1 MQNINAMD
9 NNDDNK
15 NMQWQKHVVETI
27 LFTGKQY
34 NFRLQTTY
42 SSCLKKKKESARCLH
57 STKILLGIITLKK
70 NKNLMQPLKNIQWY
84 WDEYRY
90 MFVWNSFMFLQT
102 DDWLMQWSKD
112 KCDASSQN
120 EFFWYM
126 YNKHNR
132 GKICQNSSLV
142 WIWYSI
148 MYGINNLKYSMLIQ
162 IHILKVS
169 LKNI

>member
-1 MQNINAMD
+1 MD

-148 MYGINNLKYSMLIQ
+148 MYKQPQIQ
-162 IHILKVS
+162 YVNSNTYIEG
-169 LKNI
+169 

>member
-148 MYGINNLKYSMLIQ
+148 MYKQPQIQ
-162 IHILKVS
+162 YVC
-169 LKNI
+169 

>member
-34 NFRLQTTY
+34 NFSLQTTY
-42 SSCLKKKKESARCLH
+42 SSCLNKKKKESARCLH

-70 NKNLMQPLKNIQWY
+70 NKNLMQPLKNIQWSL
-84 WDEYRY
+84 DGYRY

-132 GKICQNSSLV
+132 GMSGFDTLLC
-142 WIWYSI
+142 
-148 MYGINNLKYSMLIQ
+148 INNLKYSMLIQ
-162 IHILKVS
+162 IHILKIS

>member
-34 NFRLQTTY
+34 NFSLQTTY
-42 SSCLKKKKESARCLH
+42 SSCLKKKKKESARCLH
-57 STKILLGIITLKK
+57 STKILLGIKTLKK
-70 NKNLMQPLKNIQWY
+70 NKMMQPLKNIQWS
-84 WDEYRY
+84 WDGY
-90 MFVWNSFMFLQT
+90 MFVWNSFIFLQT

-120 EFFWYM
+120 ELFWYM

-132 GKICQNSSLV
+132 GKICQNNSLV

-148 MYGINNLKYSMLIQ
+148 MYNQPQIQ
-162 IHILKVS
+162 YVNSNTYIED
-169 LKNI
+169 

>member
-148 MYGINNLKYSMLIQ
+148 IYKQ
-162 IHILKVS
+162 P
-169 LKNI
+169 

>member
-148 MYGINNLKYSMLIQ
+148 MYKQPQIQ
-162 IHILKVS
+162 YVNSNTYIEG
-169 LKNI
+169 

>member
-34 NFRLQTTY
+34 NFSLQTTY

-148 MYGINNLKYSMLIQ
+148 MYKQPQIQ
-162 IHILKVS
+162 YVNSNTYIEG
-169 LKNI
+169 

>member
-15 NMQWQKHVVETI
+15 NMQWQKHVVETT

-57 STKILLGIITLKK
+57 STKILLGIITLEK

-148 MYGINNLKYSMLIQ
+148 MYKQPQIQ
-162 IHILKVS
+162 YVNSNTYIEG
-169 LKNI
+169 

>member
-70 NKNLMQPLKNIQWY
+70 IKNLMQPLKNIQWY

-148 MYGINNLKYSMLIQ
+148 MYKQPQIQ
-162 IHILKVS
+162 YVNSNTYIEG
-169 LKNI
+169 